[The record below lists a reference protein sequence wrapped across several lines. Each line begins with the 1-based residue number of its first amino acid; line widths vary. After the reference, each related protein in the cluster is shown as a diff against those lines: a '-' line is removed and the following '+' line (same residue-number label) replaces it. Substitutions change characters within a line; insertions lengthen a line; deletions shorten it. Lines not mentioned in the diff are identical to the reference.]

1 MAIMHI
7 QEFEVEEDDRS
18 TTNYDGVAGR
28 LNLDAEPPAGLIV
41 HTAGYTGK
49 GLFRIADVW
58 ESESA
63 WETFRDG
70 RLAEALK
77 PMMESGEGAPPQ
89 SEYSYELHDEVK
101 P

>member
-1 MAIMHI
+1 MAIMQI

-18 TTNYDGVAGR
+18 TTNYDGVSER
-28 LNLDAEPPAGLIV
+28 LNLEADPPDGLIV

-49 GLFRIADVW
+49 GIFRIANVW
-58 ESESA
+58 ESEND
-63 WETFRDG
+63 WESFRDG

-77 PMMESGEGAPPQ
+77 PLMDSGEGSPPNVQ
-89 SEYSYELHDEVK
+89 DAYELHHVVK